1 MSQMQPVVRCCT
13 MGKLLL
19 NPLLTEFDYRQ
30 THVTLACVYNGLT
43 LSLLFLSSP
52 LFVYVFVLL

>member
-1 MSQMQPVVRCCT
+1 